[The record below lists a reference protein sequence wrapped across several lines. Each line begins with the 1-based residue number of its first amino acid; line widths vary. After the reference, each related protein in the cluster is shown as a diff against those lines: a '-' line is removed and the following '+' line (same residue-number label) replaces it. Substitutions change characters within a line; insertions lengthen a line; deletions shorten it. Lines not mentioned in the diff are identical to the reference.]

1 MANEALKI
9 SDIAFVVSSQIER
22 APHWTMIREL
32 TMNALEAASKADGDK
47 TVQWTSGIYR
57 GVRKAVIWNTGP
69 GMDAA
74 ELKAATDLACEI
86 NESLGLDE
94 NFGVGAKV
102 SSLGNNK
109 IGMRFRSCKCGQV
122 SQVILGYDPDDK
134 VYVRFDFDLP
144 NGTTDTVIDVTAAVV
159 KEGIRKIEH
168 DWTEVMLLGNSEEQD
183 TAARPLAATQT
194 EKSYIATA
202 LYRRFYRLPDGVK
215 LRLDANY
222 QRLDGSRVMTAI
234 GQRYDKF
241 AQTETVD
248 VPEAELKIHYL
259 HDPAVGDRSGNRMS
273 SSNALGSSTTTCCIV
288 HKNEMY
294 GVMTS
299 NEWSAAAPRFGIPF
313 GSKELCVHIE
323 ISDDAARPSQYRE
336 RLISR
341 GSGDDILAQDYSIF
355 VREKMPEWVK
365 EVIRKASPQ
374 RTENYSDLQ
383 KELQDLLNK
392 YKVKVTGRRIDA
404 QGERS
409 NDEEKGQELGTGVS
423 GTGTNGGGGNGG
435 GGSDGTRNTRRRF
448 HETPEGAT
456 ATALYEI
463 YEKPPKI
470 TMLETPEEVLE
481 KGLKGRA
488 AEFIVETGDLFV
500 NGLYES
506 VERTVEDVEPEF
518 IGQADA
524 ETVRTVVLS
533 AARRALAFRVGKAT
547 VYAMAKRANE
557 DWGEAAMLAALSKE
571 SLSIAADNYD
581 ESLNAVRKN
590 VREGIKV
597 AKIAA

>member
-9 SDIAFVVSSQIER
+9 SDVAFVVSSQIER

-47 TVQWTSGIYR
+47 TVHWSSGNYK

-86 NESLGLDE
+86 NKSLGLDD

-109 IGMRFRSCKCGQV
+109 VGMRFRSCKAGKV
-122 SQVILGYDPDDK
+122 SEVILGYDFDDK
-134 VYVRFDFDLP
+134 VYVRFERDLP
-144 NGTTDTVIDVTAAVV
+144 NGSTDTVIDVTHAAI
-159 KEGIRKIEH
+159 KDGRKLDH
-168 DWTEVMLLGNSEEQD
+168 DWTEVMLLGNTEEQD
-183 TAARPLAATQT
+183 TASRPLAGTVT
-194 EKSYIATA
+194 EKAYVATA
-202 LYRRFYRLPDGVK
+202 LSRRFYRLPEGVK

-222 QRLDGSRVMTAI
+222 QRLDGTRTMTAI

-241 AQTETVD
+241 ARTESVH
-248 VPEAELKIHYL
+248 VPDAKLTIHFL

-294 GVMTS
+294 SVMTS

-323 ISDDAARPSQYRE
+323 IDNEAARPSQYRE
-336 RLISR
+336 RLISKA
-341 GSGDDILAQDYSIF
+341 SGDDILPAAVSLY
-355 VREKMPEWVK
+355 VRERMPEWVK
-365 EVIRKASPQ
+365 DVIRAASPQ
-374 RTENYSDLQ
+374 RTENYNDLQ

-392 YKVKVTGRRIDA
+392 YKVKVTGRRVDT
-404 QGERS
+404 QGEKS
-409 NDEEKGQELGTGVS
+409 QDQEKGQELGAGVTG
-423 GTGTNGGGGNGG
+423 GGNNGGGGGG
-435 GGSDGTRNTRRRF
+435 GGGDGTRNTRRRF
-448 HETPEGAT
+448 HETPEGST

-470 TMLETPEEVLE
+470 TMLETPEDVLE

-506 VERTVEDVEPEF
+506 VDRTVEDVEPEF
-518 IGQADA
+518 VEQSDA
-524 ETVRTVVLS
+524 ETVRKLVIS

-547 VYAMAKRANE
+547 VYALAKRANE

-581 ESLNAVRKN
+581 ESLTAVRKN

-597 AKIAA
+597 ARIAA